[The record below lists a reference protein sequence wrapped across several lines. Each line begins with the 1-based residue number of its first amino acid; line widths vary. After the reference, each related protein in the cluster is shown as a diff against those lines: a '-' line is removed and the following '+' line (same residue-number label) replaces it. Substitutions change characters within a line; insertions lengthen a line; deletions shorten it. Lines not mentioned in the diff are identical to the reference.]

1 VTLAPVS
8 IAIVVAVLAL
18 ACRGR
23 PSPDDCRAMAGHY
36 IDLAVRETPGASA
49 MTDAQ
54 AAAVRDIK
62 QDLKRAEPTYRK
74 VQDHCA
80 NVSRLEVSCTLD
92 SKTTSAWEA
101 CVHLDGGQ

>member
-1 VTLAPVS
+1 LFR
-8 IAIVVAVLAL
+8 VAVAVGLATLAL

-23 PSPDDCRAMAGHY
+23 ASPDDCRAITEHY

-49 MTDAQ
+49 MTAAQ

-62 QDLKRAEPTYRK
+62 QDLKRAEPTYRQ

-80 NVSRLEVSCTLD
+80 NVSRLEVSCALD
-92 SKTTSAWEA
+92 AKTTTAWEA
-101 CVHLDGGQ
+101 CVHPLDGGR